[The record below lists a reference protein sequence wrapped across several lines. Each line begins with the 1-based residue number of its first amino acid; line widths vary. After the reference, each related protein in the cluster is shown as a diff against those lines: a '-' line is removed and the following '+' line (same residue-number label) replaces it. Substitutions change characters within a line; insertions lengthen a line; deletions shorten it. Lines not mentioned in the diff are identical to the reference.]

1 MKADFNLSKKSF
13 AIYGLG
19 ITGSSV
25 INFFKKNSLKNYVV
39 WDDNEQVLKKKFGF
53 KYLDEKKKFLKNLNF
68 VDYIIISPGIK
79 IEKAKL
85 RKILLKNKRKIITD
99 LDIFFMINTKVKT
112 IVVTGTNGKSTT
124 CKIIN
129 HVLNK
134 NNIKSALCGNI
145 GSPILGINTE
155 KKTHVVIEAS
165 SFQLFYSKF
174 VKPDFAI
181 ILNISNDHLDWHG
194 SMNKYLNSKLK
205 IFNLQGKK
213 NLALLNSNNIKK
225 KYYYNKYKGK
235 LLFINIKKYLKI
247 KKKIKNIYLNLKI
260 NDENMSFVY
269 AISKFVNIKEKKFIK
284 SLESFKGM
292 PHRYEIFYKKQNKIF
307 INDSKAT
314 SFAASKYAL
323 HSNENILWILGGLPK
338 LKDKF
343 KLKNIK
349 KNIIKSYIIG
359 KHIGFFKNQLKGKVS
374 FKLSKTLKNAIISV
388 FKDAKKIKNKKITVL
403 FSPASASYDQYKN
416 FEARGNE
423 FKNLIYK
430 YAKQN
435 I

>member
-269 AISKFVNIKEKKFIK
+269 AISKFVNIK
-284 SLESFKGM
+284 
-292 PHRYEIFYKKQNKIF
+292 
-307 INDSKAT
+307 
-314 SFAASKYAL
+314 
-323 HSNENILWILGGLPK
+323 
-338 LKDKF
+338 
-343 KLKNIK
+343 
-349 KNIIKSYIIG
+349 
-359 KHIGFFKNQLKGKVS
+359 
-374 FKLSKTLKNAIISV
+374 
-388 FKDAKKIKNKKITVL
+388 
-403 FSPASASYDQYKN
+403 
-416 FEARGNE
+416 
-423 FKNLIYK
+423 
-430 YAKQN
+430 
-435 I
+435 